1 MSGLSFRAGAGRVT
15 ITPPLTVPHA
25 GWGAQTHVFADGIE
39 TDLWATVL
47 VLDDGREVAALV
59 DLDLVI
65 VTHAEAEA
73 IRAAVARVVEVE
85 PRAVRVSLTH
95 NHAGPAPSD
104 WDWAEGGRAAHTA
117 YYALLPDMVA
127 GAARIARANLRPARV
142 GVGTG
147 ESRVAVNRRE
157 VAPDGRPATGVN
169 PTGLIDPQVFV
180 LRIDGVDGGPFA
192 AIVGYTMHPTTLGPT
207 NRLLS
212 ADWPGHLK
220 RTVEAMTGAVCLF
233 AQGATG
239 NVGPGPEGF
248 TGDPRVVRKLGA
260 MVGCEAVRVYMSLHL
275 PPVAFKHER
284 IWESGAPLGK
294 WAAVPATEPRPAV
307 RARTQDLRLPLLPQ
321 PSMAEVEAARAEAQ
335 RRLHALI
342 ERGAPAAEVEAATWV
357 AKRAN
362 MAVRRVQSFGG
373 RPESSVELNLLQIGP
388 AVFAAIPCE
397 PFAQIGLAIK
407 AASPFPFTWFGGYV
421 GGWSGYLP
429 VPEEYPGKGYEV
441 DTTPFRPEAAAVVVD
456 RTVAALKEL
465 AREGGR

>member
-1 MSGLSFRAGAGRVT
+1 
-15 ITPPLTVPHA
+15 
-25 GWGAQTHVFADGIE
+25 
-39 TDLWATVL
+39 
-47 VLDDGREVAALV
+47 V

-73 IRAAVARVVEVE
+73 IRAAVARILEIE

-104 WDWAEGGRAAHTA
+104 WDWVEDGQAAHKA

-157 VAPDGRPATGVN
+157 IAPDGRPATGVN
-169 PTGLIDPQVFV
+169 PNGLIDPQVLV
-180 LRIDGVDGGPFA
+180 VRIDGGDGSPLG

-207 NRLLS
+207 NRLMS

-220 RTVEAMTGAVCLF
+220 RTVEAMTGATCFF
-233 AQGATG
+233 AQGSTG

-248 TGDPRVVRKLGA
+248 TGDPRVIRKLGA
-260 MVGCEAVRVYMSLHL
+260 MIGCEAVRIYMNIRI
-275 PPVAFKHER
+275 PPVEFRHER

-294 WAAVPATEPRPAV
+294 WTAVPGAEPRQAV
-307 RARTQDLRLPLLPQ
+307 RARTQALRLPLLRQ
-321 PSMAEVEAARAEAQ
+321 PSAAEVEAARADTQ
-335 RRLHALI
+335 RRLHELI
-342 ERGAPAAEVEAATWV
+342 EQGAPAAEVEAATWV

-373 RPESSVELNLLQIGP
+373 RPELDVELNLLQIGP
-388 AVFAAIPCE
+388 AVLAAIPCE

-429 VPEEYPGKGYEV
+429 VPEEYPRKGYEV
-441 DTTPFRPEAAAVVVD
+441 DTTPYRPEAAAVVVD
-456 RTVAALKEL
+456 GTVAALKEL
-465 AREGGR
+465 HREWGAEGGR